1 MVMFRRP
8 KGVFVAALFAA
19 IALPARAQTRNEPTT
34 VDTVRGTIKGSTRY
48 IGLGGAFV
56 AIADDTEGV
65 PHNPAS
71 VAVRLPY
78 SWDAF
83 SYAFGIDFSVATWL
97 PENDLYNEPES
108 ADSSSSGS
116 LFGSLS
122 TVVNYRHAGFG
133 LSAEAE
139 QNAVS
144 REAQG
149 VSRELTANFGLL
161 HMAAAY
167 GYFDGQ
173 LQLGG
178 GLRIVGLS
186 FDAGQSVAAQ
196 MAGIGYVAGMIVKPK
211 GQQFRL
217 GGTIEQPINAE
228 IEGDPGE
235 PSLTVRVPWTVAM
248 GIAYQFGSRK
258 LNPPFVTVADRARQN
273 ARGREPTDNDMT
285 TAATKLYDE
294 FAKDRT
300 FYLLVS
306 TELSLIQGG
315 GEVGLG
321 SLTAVDRPLVSPRIG
336 LESEVVP
343 RHLKLRT
350 GSYLELPVTEEGHAR
365 LHGTVGADI
374 RLFRWNLFGL
384 VYPFDYWQLSLAADG
399 AKSYLNTSFSV
410 GFWH

>member
-1 MVMFRRP
+1 
-8 KGVFVAALFAA
+8 VFVVALLSGV
-19 IALPARAQTRNEPTT
+19 ALPARAQTGTEPQT
-34 VDTVRGTIKGSTRY
+34 VDTVRGTIKGSTRF

-71 VAVRLPY
+71 TAVRLPY

-83 SYAFGIDFSVATWL
+83 SFAFGIDFSVATWL
-97 PENDLYNEPES
+97 PKNDIYNEPES
-108 ADSSSSGS
+108 ADSSTSGS

-122 TVVNYRHAGFG
+122 TVVNYEHAGFG

-144 REAQG
+144 RNTQG

-161 HMAAAY
+161 HMAVAY

-186 FDAGQSVAAQ
+186 FDTSQSVSTET
-196 MAGIGYVAGMIVKPK
+196 AGIGYVAGLIVKPK

-217 GGTIEQPINAE
+217 GGSIKQPINAE

-235 PSLTVRVPWTVAM
+235 PPVTVRVPWTTAM
-248 GIAYQFGSRK
+248 GIAYQFGPRK
-258 LNPPFVTVADRARQN
+258 LNPPFVTVADRVRKN
-273 ARGREPTDNDMT
+273 VRDREPTPEDAKR
-285 TAATKLYDE
+285 AAKELYE
-294 FAKDRT
+294 EYEKAQT
-300 FYLLVS
+300 WYLLVS

-315 GEVGLG
+315 GEVALG
-321 SLTAVDRPLVSPRIG
+321 SITAINRPLISPRIG

-343 RHLKLRT
+343 RWLRVRA
-350 GSYLELPVTEEGHAR
+350 GSYLELPTTEEGNAR
-365 LHGTVGADI
+365 VHGTGGVDI
-374 RLFRWNLFGL
+374 KLFRWDVFGL
-384 VYPFDYWQLSLAADG
+384 VHPFDYWQLSLAADG

>member
-1 MVMFRRP
+1 
-8 KGVFVAALFAA
+8 VFVVALLSGV
-19 IALPARAQTRNEPTT
+19 ALPARAQTGAGPQT
-34 VDTVRGTIKGSTRY
+34 VDTVRGTIKGSTRF

-71 VAVRLPY
+71 TAVRLPY
-78 SWDAF
+78 SWDAW
-83 SYAFGIDFSVATWL
+83 SVAFGVDFSVATWL
-97 PENDLYNEPES
+97 PKNDIYNEPES
-108 ADSSSSGS
+108 ADSSTSGS

-122 TVVNYRHAGFG
+122 TVVNYEHAGFG

-144 REAQG
+144 RNTQG

-161 HMAAAY
+161 HVAVAY

-186 FDAGQSVAAQ
+186 FDTSQSVSTET
-196 MAGIGYVAGMIVKPK
+196 AGIGYVAGLIIKPK

-217 GGTIEQPINAE
+217 GGSIKQPINAE
-228 IEGDPGE
+228 IEADPGE
-235 PSLTVRVPWTVAM
+235 PPVTVRVPWTTAM
-248 GIAYQFGSRK
+248 GIAYQFGPRE
-258 LNPPFVTVADRARQN
+258 LNPPFVTVADRVQKNVRD
-273 ARGREPTDNDMT
+273 REPTPEDAKR
-285 TAATKLYDE
+285 AARELFEEYQEAQTW
-294 FAKDRT
+294 
-300 FYLLVS
+300 YLLVS

-315 GEVGLG
+315 GEVALG
-321 SLTAVDRPLVSPRIG
+321 SITAINRPLISPRIG

-343 RHLKLRT
+343 RWLRVRA
-350 GSYLELPVTEEGHAR
+350 GSYLELPTTEEGNAR
-365 LHGTVGADI
+365 VHGTGGVDVK
-374 RLFRWNLFGL
+374 LFRWDVFGL
-384 VYPFDYWQLSLAADG
+384 VHPFDYWQLSLAADG